1 MKATTTED
9 TAAGANAVPQM
20 PILWMIIPSFHP
32 MIGGAEIQVKELSK
46 AYLAEGWD
54 VRVLTRRNSNRR
66 FGGLARSEVVE
77 GIPVTRVYS
86 RGVAKTGAALYLLG
100 SIWQLMR
107 HGRGGIYHAH
117 DIGAD
122 AWVAVIATRLFGGR
136 SIIKMRT
143 GVRGYE
149 QRLTSWLARWL
160 FPRLLRLADKVVVV
174 NKEVERMVLDL
185 GVSPQQV
192 VLIPNGLDTDYFRP
206 PSAEER
212 AASRDTIG
220 IAAGK
225 TLALYVG
232 RLEPDK
238 GVDVLV
244 GAWEQLPEGVS
255 SGTML
260 LLVGDGAEREKL
272 LEMIRL
278 SGLQES
284 VVVAGEKLNVRDY
297 YWAADVFVLPS
308 RTEGLSGALNEAMAC
323 GLPVI
328 GSNVGGTPDVV
339 KEHDNGLLFES
350 EDRDDLALKL
360 TMMWELKN
368 EWPAMGACARDTVTE
383 YANLDVIVNRLNALY
398 VGMN

>member
-1 MKATTTED
+1 MKAVPTD
-9 TAAGANAVPQM
+9 GSAARGEVGSRTRK
-20 PILWMIIPSFHP
+20 LWLIIPSFHP
-32 MIGGAEIQVKELSK
+32 IVGGEETQVKDLAK
-46 AYLAEGWD
+46 AFIGAGWL
-54 VRVLTRRNSNRR
+54 VRVLTRRNSYGR
-66 FGGLARSEVVE
+66 FEGLSGSDVVE
-77 GIPVTRVYS
+77 GVPVTRVYS
-86 RGVAKTGAALYLLG
+86 RGAIKSGAVLYMLGCLWRLL
-100 SIWQLMR
+100 R

-122 AWVAVIATRLFGGR
+122 GWLAVIVSRLLGGR
-136 SIIKMRT
+136 SIIKLRT
-143 GVRGYE
+143 GRRGYE
-149 QRLTSWLARWL
+149 ERLSPWLARWL
-160 FPRLLRLADKVVVV
+160 FPRLLQLADKVVVV
-174 NKEVERMVLDL
+174 NKEVERLVIDF
-185 GVSPQQV
+185 GISPQQV
-192 VLIPNGLDTDYFRP
+192 VLIPNGVDTDYFRP

-339 KEHDNGLLFES
+339 KEHGNGLLFES

-398 VGMN
+398 VELN